1 MSQIASRIQ
10 SIKAELPAHVDLI
23 AVSKFHP
30 VPAIFD
36 AYDAGQRLFGENRVQ
51 ELVDKA
57 PQLPEDIKWHLIGTL
72 QRNKVKYIVPFVHT
86 IQSVDSPKLLDE
98 IERQCERLGR
108 ATIDVLLQIHISGE
122 ESKHGFG
129 IEELKDYLSSGA
141 HKHLSHIRITGLM
154 AMASLTEDEEQIR
167 REFARMQALF
177 TEIKAAHFAESE
189 TFRHLSIGM
198 SDDYPIAIEYGATYV
213 RVGTKI
219 FGQREY

>member
-1 MSQIASRIQ
+1 MSQIANRIQ
-10 SIKAELPAHVDLI
+10 SIKAELPAHVHLI

-30 VPAIFD
+30 VTTILE
-36 AYDAGQRLFGENRVQ
+36 AYNAGQRIFGENRVQ

-57 PQLPEDIKWHLIGTL
+57 PQLPQDIEWHLIGTL
-72 QRNKVKYIVPFVHT
+72 QRNKVKYIIPFVHT
-86 IQSVDSPKLLDE
+86 IQSIDSPKLLDE
-98 IERQCERLGR
+98 IDRQCERLGR

-122 ESKHGFG
+122 ETKHGFG
-129 IEELKDYLSSGA
+129 IEEVKDYLSSGA
-141 HKHLSHIRITGLM
+141 HKDLSHIRIAGLM
-154 AMASLTEDEEQIR
+154 AMASLTEDEAQIR
-167 REFARMQALF
+167 KEFAQMQALF
-177 TEIKAAHFAESE
+177 GELRAEYFAESD